1 MHERGDREEGK
12 VRVGEPHERERL
24 ARRNRV
30 RAVAAVE
37 DGAPAA
43 ALEGCDE
50 TVGAVGVLDAQ
61 APAGLLHRERDRAP
75 VRNRDVDEQHTKR
88 PVWPHQW

>member
-1 MHERGDREEGK
+1 MHERRDGEEGK

-43 ALEGCDE
+43 ALERGDE
-50 TVGAVGVLDAQ
+50 AVGAVGMLDAQ

-75 VRNRDVDEQHTKR
+75 VRDRDVDEQHTKR